1 MECDLSIQSHRV
13 LFSQSKRRY
22 LVCIEMVMIG
32 FYLEDEL
39 RYCPQHWQNFIR
51 TNQKDIWSDISI
63 RSINRLLRPYRARY
77 VEADYL
83 DQDKVIF
90 EDEKGLTWFIVRW
103 S

>member
-1 MECDLSIQSHRV
+1 
-13 LFSQSKRRY
+13 
-22 LVCIEMVMIG
+22 MIG
-32 FYLEDEL
+32 FYLEGEL
-39 RYCPQHWQNFIR
+39 RHCPRHWQNFIR

-63 RSINRLLRPYRARY
+63 RTVNRLLRPYRARY

-90 EDEKGLTWFIVRW
+90 EDEKGLTWFILKW